1 MTSNNMAY
9 TDEKIKTMR
18 TTINFRLD
26 EYFSNYPNVE
36 KELLEAIRYSVM
48 SGGKRLRPCLL
59 IMFYELCGGKSEK
72 IYDVACAIEMV
83 HTYSLIHDDLPCMDN
98 DEFRRGRK
106 STHIVYGEPLALLA
120 GDALLS
126 ESFKILSEE
135 KLFAEFGEK
144 ELIKGIRVLSEMAG
158 TSGMI
163 SGQAED
169 IDIAKNTYIKEE
181 KLLNIYEKKTA
192 ALFSAAAKIGA
203 ICAEAE
209 NKSVNLSA
217 KFGQLF
223 GMAFQIFDDIIDLKK
238 DKDKKITYVSLSGI
252 EKSKNLVRK
261 YLDKA
266 VNLLQEFDGDSEYL
280 KKLLEITFN
289 NFS

>member
-18 TTINFRLD
+18 TTINFRLN

-59 IMFYELCGGKSEK
+59 IMFYEICGGKSEK
-72 IYDVACAIEMV
+72 IYDVACAVEMV

-135 KLFAEFGEK
+135 KLSAEFGEK

-169 IDIAKNTYIKEE
+169 IDIAKNIYIKEE

-203 ICAEAE
+203 ICAGAE

-238 DKDKKITYVSLSGI
+238 DKDKKITYVSLFRI
-252 EKSKNLVRK
+252 EKSKNLVKK

-266 VNLLQEFDGDSEYL
+266 VDLLQEFDGDSEYL

>member
-1 MTSNNMAY
+1 MTSNDMAY

-72 IYDVACAIEMV
+72 IYDVACAVEMV

-135 KLFAEFGEK
+135 KLSEEFGEK

-163 SGQAED
+163 SGQAKD

-181 KLLNIYEKKTA
+181 ELLKIYEKKTA

-209 NKSVNLSA
+209 NKLVNLSA

-238 DKDKKITYVSLSGI
+238 DKDKKITYVSLFGI
-252 EKSKNLVRK
+252 EKSKNLVKK

-266 VNLLQEFDGDSEYL
+266 VDSLQEFDGDREYL

-289 NFS
+289 SFS

>member
-1 MTSNNMAY
+1 MTSNDMAY

-18 TTINFRLD
+18 TKINFRLN

-72 IYDVACAIEMV
+72 IYDVACAVEMV

-135 KLFAEFGEK
+135 KLSEEFGEK

-169 IDIAKNTYIKEE
+169 IDIAKNIYIKEE

>member
-252 EKSKNLVRK
+252 EKSKNLVKK
-261 YLDKA
+261 YLNKA
-266 VNLLQEFDGDSEYL
+266 VDLLQEFDGDSEYL

>member
-72 IYDVACAIEMV
+72 IYDVACAVEMV

-135 KLFAEFGEK
+135 KLSEEFGEK

-169 IDIAKNTYIKEE
+169 IDIAKNIYIKEE

>member
-72 IYDVACAIEMV
+72 IYDVACAVEMV

-135 KLFAEFGEK
+135 KLSAEFGEK

-169 IDIAKNTYIKEE
+169 IDIAKNIYIKEE

-238 DKDKKITYVSLSGI
+238 DKDKKITYVSLFGI

-266 VNLLQEFDGDSEYL
+266 VDLLQEFDGDSEYI

>member
-72 IYDVACAIEMV
+72 IYDVACAVEMV

-135 KLFAEFGEK
+135 KLSAEFGEK

-169 IDIAKNTYIKEE
+169 IDIAKNIYIKEE